1 MFDFL
6 VDNVADYV
14 QSKQLSLLLCRDDIN
29 KVVLGD
35 FDPED
40 EELFKCFVTSHI
52 ELRLNEL
59 RRRRDLPQTT
69 ATDTEDLGKATDTQT
84 REYQAMHV
92 RKRARVERH
101 YIQEEHGRHIQYMYS
116 KAPTE
121 RVALLGDLLSE
132 AVQSSRQWQMERS
145 LEETTTDCI
154 TTLVPKNPSQ
164 DISITLWVGQEA
176 GLRMNDVFRLVPKWT
191 SSPSHV
197 GP

>member
-1 MFDFL
+1 M
-6 VDNVADYV
+6 VA
-14 QSKQLSLLLCRDDIN
+14 
-29 KVVLGD
+29 
-35 FDPED
+35 
-40 EELFKCFVTSHI
+40 HI

-92 RKRARVERH
+92 RKRARVKRH
-101 YIQEEHGRHIQYMYS
+101 YIQEEHGRRESNFPNATSIADKCTDIQYMYS